1 MREADTQPQ
10 VSEVEGAIQL
20 ATRNGQLTKDKRQ
33 MKLKPLA
40 DRVIVRQSEAENKT
54 ASGIVLPDTAKEKP
68 TKGKV
73 VAVGPGK
80 FDDKGKRMELGVR
93 AGDTVYYGKYS
104 GTDVEVEGE
113 KFVILRESDILGI
126 LE

>member
-1 MREADTQPQ
+1 
-10 VSEVEGAIQL
+10 
-20 ATRNGQLTKDKRQ
+20 
-33 MKLKPLA
+33 MKLKPLQ
-40 DRVIVRQSEAENKT
+40 DRVIVKQSEAETKT

-73 VAVGPGK
+73 ISVGPGK
-80 FDDKGKRMELGVR
+80 LDKNGKAMEIGVR
-93 AGDTVYYGKYS
+93 TGDTIYYGKYS
-104 GTDVEVEGE
+104 GTDVEVDGE